1 MTAAWKQG
9 GIKSGSGRGRQETI
23 CQRTPWGLRTRSTL
37 ILALTW
43 NRVRVLS
50 TCLQHHLRNVIV
62 AVIVN
67 FKLNCRIKV
76 NFSFFVSHFSRTI
89 SALGKVL
96 CREIKTRL
104 SKPKWAE
111 TAKEQ
116 RTIGRER
123 HDGLLHAMR
132 AFALWGWRVLSLIL
146 SSSSAHSLRSTRREN
161 TFRPIYWRAC
171 LDFGYAIMLSAL
183 AVLGCC

>member
-9 GIKSGSGRGRQETI
+9 ALRVAEAGAGGRKLFVSEHSQD
-23 CQRTPWGLRTRSTL
+23 WGLRTRSTL
-37 ILALTW
+37 ILALI
-43 NRVRVLS
+43 RVRVPP

-76 NFSFFVSHFSRTI
+76 NFSFFVSHFPRTI

-104 SKPKWAE
+104 SKAKWAE
-111 TAKEQ
+111 TAMKQ
-116 RTIGRER
+116 RTKGPER

-132 AFALWGWRVLSLIL
+132 AFALRERTCSLS
-146 SSSSAHSLRSTRREN
+146 HSLLPRLTLLGRREEK
-161 TFRPIYWRAC
+161 TLFDQFIGERAS
-171 LDFGYAIMLSAL
+171 ISAMPL
-183 AVLGCC
+183 C